1 MLLNQ
6 SQQPYSYHLE
16 RYSVTDFL
24 AEQQVL
30 TRHMSIRI

>member
-6 SQQPYSYHLE
+6 SLE